1 MGQLERLRVTPTR
14 FWKERAHLSNL
25 DPPLPFHV
33 QLDSD
38 IRHVWSGLVV
48 EPDHPYDGLP
58 VYLSQRNTDWTG
70 EVDIEISPSDP
81 ERYRSGYGRL
91 DRRPSA
97 PPLGGPT
104 VAPTGGALVV
114 PHERL
119 LSYWASL
126 SYPRIVT
133 HGEPE
138 VASLEA
144 HYAVILPAD
153 FRAYLLHACS
163 TVDDGGQMDDH
174 NAWWGLERIRSV
186 LEECDDQSPSILAAD
201 PRKTLI
207 FADHM
212 IWCWAWAICCDGGHN
227 HGRIM
232 VIGPDRWVADNFSE
246 FVDRYVADQQSL
258 YP

>member
-1 MGQLERLRVTPTR
+1 M
-14 FWKERAHLSNL
+14 
-25 DPPLPFHV
+25 
-33 QLDSD
+33 
-38 IRHVWSGLVV
+38 
-48 EPDHPYDGLP
+48 EPGHPYNGLP

-70 EVDIEISPSDP
+70 EVDIEVSPSDP
-81 ERYRSGYGRL
+81 ERYRSGYGQL
-91 DRRPSA
+91 DRRPEA
-97 PPLGGPT
+97 PPLGGPA

-114 PHERL
+114 PHVRL
-119 LSYWASL
+119 LSHWACL
-126 SYPRIVT
+126 SYQRIIT

-138 VASLEA
+138 VSSLEA
-144 HYAVILPAD
+144 HYAVFLPAD

-163 TVDDGGQMDDH
+163 TIDDGGQMDDY

-186 LEECDDQSPSILAAD
+186 LEEFDDQSPSILATD

-246 FVDRYVADQQSL
+246 FVDRYVAEQQSL